1 MGRIIHLAGDPHQQT
16 QALLPWYINGTLD
29 ENELT
34 TVEQHLS
41 ECRECQ
47 ADFAAEHSLGTDIA
61 SVPMDV
67 DKGWAAMRARLNEG
81 TYKPAPVVS
90 APRARPS
97 FFRRS
102 IPMNWVLSAQAAA
115 AVLIFGVA
123 RLASLTPE
131 PVYHTLSS
139 TPGAASANLLVIFRP
154 DTVEQDL
161 RASLM
166 RSGAHIVG
174 GPTDSNAYVLHVA
187 DNGRTAALSKL
198 RADAHV
204 TLAEPIDGESQQ

>member
-16 QALLPWYINGTLD
+16 QTLLPWYINGTLD
-29 ENELT
+29 ESEVA
-34 TVEQHLS
+34 TVEHHLS
-41 ECRECQ
+41 ECGECQ

-81 TYKPAPVVS
+81 TYKPSPAVPTPHS
-90 APRARPS
+90 RAS
-97 FFRRS
+97 FLRRS
-102 IPMNWVLSAQAAA
+102 IPIGWVLSAQAAA

-123 RLASLTPE
+123 QFATLTPE

-139 TPGAASANLLVIFRP
+139 TPGPATANLLVIFRP
-154 DTVEQDL
+154 DTAEHDL
-161 RASLM
+161 RASLV
-166 RSGAHIVG
+166 RSGARIVG
-174 GPTDSNAYVLHVA
+174 GPTDSDAYVLHVA
-187 DNGRTAALSKL
+187 DNSRTIALSKL

-204 TLAEPIDGESQQ
+204 ALAEPIDGEAHQ

>member
-1 MGRIIHLAGDPHQQT
+1 MGRLIHLAGDPHQQT

-29 ENELT
+29 ENEVT
-34 TVEQHLS
+34 VVEQHLA
-41 ECRECQ
+41 ECSECQ

-81 TYKPAPVVS
+81 AYKPTAVIP
-90 APRARPS
+90 ARRARPA
-97 FFRRS
+97 FFRRPV
-102 IPMNWVLSAQAAA
+102 PMRWVLSSQAAA
-115 AVLIFGVA
+115 AVLVFGVA
-123 RLASLTPE
+123 RFATMTPE
-131 PVYHTLSS
+131 PLYHTLSS
-139 TPGAASANLLVIFRP
+139 TPVSATANLLVIFKP
-154 DTVEQDL
+154 DTIEQDL

-174 GPTDSNAYVLHVA
+174 GPTASDAYVLHVA
-187 DNGRTAALSKL
+187 DNRRASALSVL

-204 TLAEPIDGESQQ
+204 ALAEPIDGETR